1 MKQYKNILK
10 SKQKNRGEM
19 IQEVP
24 LYSGPVK
31 KLATSAL
38 MGEQ

>member
-1 MKQYKNILK
+1 MKQCKNISK
-10 SKQKNRGEM
+10 SKQKNPEEM

-31 KLATSAL
+31 KLATPAL